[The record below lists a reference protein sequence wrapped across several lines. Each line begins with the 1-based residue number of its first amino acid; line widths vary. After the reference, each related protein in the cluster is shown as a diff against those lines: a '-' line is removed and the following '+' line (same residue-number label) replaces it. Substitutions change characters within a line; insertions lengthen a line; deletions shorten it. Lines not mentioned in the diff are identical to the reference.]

1 MNDVN
6 WDEPINQKILQDC
19 HRCNDFIITDQKDEL
34 ALFMYDH
41 YGKDG
46 IRKCTVPDDD
56 EPTTDGSIHQSSNG

>member
-1 MNDVN
+1 MMNNVD

-34 ALFMYDH
+34 TLFMYDH

-46 IRKCTVPDDD
+46 IRKCMVLDNDIPRYRGDFAD
-56 EPTTDGSIHQSSNG
+56 E